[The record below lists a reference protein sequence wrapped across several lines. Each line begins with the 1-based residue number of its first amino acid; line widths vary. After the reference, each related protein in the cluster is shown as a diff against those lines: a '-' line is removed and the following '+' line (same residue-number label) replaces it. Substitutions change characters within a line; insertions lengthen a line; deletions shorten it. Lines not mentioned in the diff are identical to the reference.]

1 MRQFDRRL
9 AYHFDW
15 LVVLLTLAV
24 AGIGLVTIYSATVA
38 SEHNGSFT
46 TNPLVIR
53 QAFYAGI
60 GLVGM
65 IAAVFF
71 DYRRLERYA
80 YVVYVLALLM
90 LVAVPVMGSVGGGA
104 RRWINLGFVSVQPSE
119 MIKVALVDI
128 ALLASVMTIL
138 SPALTSGGVPSI
150 FSIPAAS
157 DNPKNRQPSRRNN
170 RLRRTSTLQGRL
182 TRNSAVESSSI
193 AAANSPKKRICL
205 GPGGPA

>member
-90 LVAVPVMGSVGGGA
+90 LTIILFRPQGIAGG
-104 RRWINLGFVSVQPSE
+104 RE
-119 MIKVALVDI
+119 
-128 ALLASVMTIL
+128 
-138 SPALTSGGVPSI
+138 I
-150 FSIPAAS
+150 F
-157 DNPKNRQPSRRNN
+157 
-170 RLRRTSTLQGRL
+170 GRL
-182 TRNSAVESSSI
+182 GQAGVI
-193 AAANSPKKRICL
+193 ADGKVDPLR
-205 GPGGPA
+205 